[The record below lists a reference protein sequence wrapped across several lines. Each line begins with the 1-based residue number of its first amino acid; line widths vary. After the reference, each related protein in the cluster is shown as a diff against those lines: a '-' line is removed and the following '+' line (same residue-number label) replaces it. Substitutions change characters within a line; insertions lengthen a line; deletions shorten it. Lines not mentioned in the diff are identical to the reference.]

1 MSGGKEAVFKDVN
14 IVKPNSK
21 ATQNSQQTEIE
32 QPTAGSSNVQQS
44 PKGRSPE
51 HMIDHWKS
59 FLAVSSKEPPKK
71 LQQNVSP
78 KTQTSQLSDITQSL
92 HNKGEQY
99 SSSNVGAIISI
110 PNNTVQFQKSETSP
124 VNIATSR
131 GNRIIT
137 ADQNQYGIPEYQVH
151 TAGNFQDQ
159 NINLRQQPITFIN
172 SSPQPESNVSSPEHK
187 LVIAENIEQS
197 LVPTKSVS
205 PTKTP
210 KNNVKW
216 NMNKLVQN
224 DDDMSTEKNKIL
236 TNLHNDES
244 KPHHGILKSTQP
256 AKVEDNRSYFHG
268 SQRGQQISEP
278 GNRVNLM
285 FKQPIRQHEIYKS
298 VHEQQNAQTMNYQS
312 PSPQPANPQNVHQI
326 QPQSQYL
333 HSVHQPDQIH
343 GQQPNKRE
351 NNYPNLQINHE
362 QYTPHN
368 PYQQLKYPPNMPNQQ
383 QQNLHQQL
391 QYPPYTTDQPLQYL
405 PNLANQQL
413 QYQTETA
420 NQQLQYSP
428 NTSYQQLQYSSNM
441 ANQQLFYSPSTANQ
455 QQQYTPPNT
464 ANQQAQYSHDT
475 ANQQLPYSSNMASQQ
490 LHYSPNTGN
499 QNLQYTSLNMANQ
512 QLQYPPKIVDQQLQ
526 YPQNMSSQL
535 FGSREQYPPNKANE
549 ERVQVLQPKHE
560 SFNKNRDDQQD
571 FRQSGQKHESFYP
584 DHQLTQDNYYQQD
597 AKIERGQQGKNR
609 IEIYHPNLNNQP
621 TARQIQNQQTEVQT
635 SSLSSQK
642 LQHTPTQN
650 GSIYALPFT
659 QPIRCTG
666 QAATADIQHAEQRS
680 TIPNAQAAEYHKKE
694 NTQSQKRKL
703 QQKRN
708 KNDNTQ
714 KIELD
719 FIASP
724 PVLFTP
730 EYLMLKIPKQE
741 TSNAK
746 AVSNEKNKKRDQ
758 SPVDGAESFKSGPVK
773 KLKLEEVRISTAN
786 IDQYPESE
794 VSRRSAQI
802 YKRGFKKYLLSRYE
816 EDKRILVH
824 SKTKILC
831 EKSSPPPNKESII
844 HASSNIPLK
853 RTHASCDLAPKD
865 PEPDDKK
872 PIKNVQMSVGNK
884 EDINLLLDKKT
895 NRESAKQQSEQSVG
909 QEQILEDLDNIT
921 TSIPTENESDV
932 SLDQIRLDLA
942 MSSDSSM
949 ASDHESSS
957 KNNITSRDSDTCS
970 ETADCANSRYL
981 GHEDNSSNARDKNNH
996 TSSKPVTVI
1005 STYYS
1010 QITNHQILPSFDQ
1023 GRNVGFLIDFKPRRF
1038 GIVEHEDHQG
1048 LNFNAIPAKDTFSY
1062 RIMPHDPP
1070 WNNLSALRKTA
1081 IFY

>member
-1 MSGGKEAVFKDVN
+1 MSGGKEAGFKDVN

-59 FLAVSSKEPPKK
+59 FLAVSSKEPSKK
-71 LQQNVSP
+71 IQQNVSP
-78 KTQTSQLSDITQSL
+78 KTQTSQLSDIPQSL

-99 SSSNVGAIISI
+99 GSSNVGAIISL
-110 PNNTVQFQKSETSP
+110 PDNTGQLKKLKTSP
-124 VNIATSR
+124 VNIATSH

-137 ADQNQYGIPEYQVH
+137 ADPNQYVIPEYQVH

-187 LVIAENIEQS
+187 LVIAENIEQT
-197 LVPTKSVS
+197 LVPKKLVS

-210 KNNVKW
+210 KTNVKW

-224 DDDMSTEKNKIL
+224 DDDMSTEKKKIL
-236 TNLHNDES
+236 TNLYNDES

-256 AKVEDNRSYFHG
+256 AKVEHNHSYFHG
-268 SQRGQQISEP
+268 NQRGQNISEP
-278 GNRVNLM
+278 GKRVNRM
-285 FKQPIRQHEIYKS
+285 FKQPVQQHEIYKS
-298 VHEQQNAQTMNYQS
+298 VHEQQNVQTMNYQS
-312 PSPQPANPQNVHQI
+312 QSSQPAYPQNVHQI

-383 QQNLHQQL
+383 LQYSSNIANQQL
-391 QYPPYTTDQPLQYL
+391 QYPPNTTYQPLQYQS
-405 PNLANQQL
+405 NLANQQL
-413 QYQTETA
+413 QYPTDTA
-420 NQQLQYSP
+420 NQQLQYLP
-428 NTSYQQLQYSSNM
+428 NTANQQLQYSSNM
-441 ANQQLFYSPSTANQ
+441 ANQQLFYSPNTANQ
-455 QQQYTPPNT
+455 QQQYTPSNT
-464 ANQQAQYSHDT
+464 ANQQPQYSHNT
-475 ANQQLPYSSNMASQQ
+475 ANQQLPYPSNMASQQ
-490 LHYSPNTGN
+490 LQYSYSPNTGN
-499 QNLQYTSLNMANQ
+499 QQLQYTSLNTANKQLQYPPKIANQ
-512 QLQYPPKIVDQQLQ
+512 QLQYP
-526 YPQNMSSQL
+526 QNISSQH
-535 FGSREQYPPNKANE
+535 FGSREQYPSNKANE
-549 ERVQVLQPKHE
+549 EHVQVLQPKHE
-560 SFNKNRDDQQD
+560 SFNTNRDDQQD
-571 FRQSGQKHESFYP
+571 FRQSGHKHENVYS
-584 DHQLTQDNYYQQD
+584 DHQLTQDNYPQQF

-609 IEIYHPNLNNQP
+609 IESYHPNLNNQS

-650 GSIYALPFT
+650 ESIYAYAALSPFT
-659 QPIRCTG
+659 QQVRSTG
-666 QAATADIQHAEQRS
+666 EIVTVDNQHAGQRS
-680 TIPNAQAAEYHKKE
+680 TILNAQVADDHKKG

-708 KNDNTQ
+708 TKDNTQ

-746 AVSNEKNKKRDQ
+746 AVSNEKNKKRGQ
-758 SPVDGAESFKSGPVK
+758 SPVDGAESLESGPVK

-786 IDQYPESE
+786 IDQYPESK

-802 YKRGFKKYLLSRYE
+802 CKRGFKKYLLSRYE
-816 EDKRILVH
+816 EDRRMLAH

-831 EKSSPPPNKESII
+831 EKSSPTPNKE
-844 HASSNIPLK
+844 
-853 RTHASCDLAPKD
+853 
-865 PEPDDKK
+865 
-872 PIKNVQMSVGNK
+872 
-884 EDINLLLDKKT
+884 
-895 NRESAKQQSEQSVG
+895 ESAKQQSEQSVG

-921 TSIPTENESDV
+921 TSIPTEDESEI

-949 ASDHESSS
+949 ASDHETSS
-957 KNNITSRDSDTCS
+957 KNNITSRDSETCS
-970 ETADCANSRYL
+970 EKADCANSRHL

-1023 GRNVGFLIDFKPRRF
+1023 GRNVGF
-1038 GIVEHEDHQG
+1038 
-1048 LNFNAIPAKDTFSY
+1048 
-1062 RIMPHDPP
+1062 
-1070 WNNLSALRKTA
+1070 
-1081 IFY
+1081 